1 MPTKKLYQWLL
12 LIAVFFSSSAI
23 AQQMPRD
30 TRTGGI
36 FGPNREP
43 NRPVYNPDG
52 SIRMPDGSIQYP
64 DGTIIYPDGTV
75 RYPNGKT
82 DQPKQNRRPVYGNE
96 QHQHN
101 GNTCNLPPGQAKKMY
116 GDKSAKGYAHGKKHC
131 KQKNKNDRYDDDRY
145 DNRNVKR
152 YPQQYPQSYPQYP
165 QYPTKRN
172 KRF

>member
-36 FGPNREP
+36 FGPRSER

-52 SIRMPDGSIQYP
+52 SIRMPDGSVQYP
-64 DGTIIYPDGTV
+64 DGTV
-75 RYPNGKT
+75 HYPNGTTNK
-82 DQPKQNRRPVYGNE
+82 QQQNRRPDYGNNQ

-101 GNTCNLPPGQAKKMY
+101 GSSCNMPPGQAKKMY
-116 GDKSAKGYAHGKKHC
+116 DGKSAKEYAHGKKQC
-131 KQKNKNDRYDDDRY
+131 KQQNRNDRYDDNDRY
-145 DNRNVKR
+145 EDRNVNR
-152 YPQQYPQSYPQYP
+152 YPQTYPQYPQYP